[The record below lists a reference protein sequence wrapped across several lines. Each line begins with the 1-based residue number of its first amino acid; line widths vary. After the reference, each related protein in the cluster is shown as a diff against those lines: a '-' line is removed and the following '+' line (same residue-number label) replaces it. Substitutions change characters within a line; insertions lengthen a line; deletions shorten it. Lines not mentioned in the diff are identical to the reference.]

1 MALLAMAFPIAPG
14 KTEQWQKFISELN
27 GARRADFV
35 ASRKHLGIRERTF
48 LQKTPM
54 GDLVVVTLEG
64 SDPAGAFQKF
74 GVGTDEFT
82 KWFLGNV
89 SAIHGVDLTKPP
101 PGPMP
106 EMVIDS
112 QG

>member
-1 MALLAMAFPIAPG
+1 MALLAMVFPIPAG
-14 KTEQWQKFISELN
+14 KTDRWKKFTSELK
-27 GARRADFV
+27 GARRADFA
-35 ASRKHLGIRERTF
+35 ASRKRLGVRERTF

-64 SDPAGAFQKF
+64 EDPAGAFQKMIAS
-74 GVGTDEFT
+74 TDEFT
-82 KWFLGNV
+82 KWFLAEA
-89 SAIHGVDLTKPP
+89 SAIHGIDLTKPP

-106 EMVIDS
+106 ELIVDS

>member
-14 KTEQWQKFISELN
+14 KTELWTKFIGELK
-27 GARRADFV
+27 GPRRADFV
-35 ASRKHLGIRERTF
+35 ASRKRLGIRERTF

-54 GDLVVVTLEG
+54 GDLVVVTIEG
-64 SDPAGAFQKF
+64 DDPAGAFQKF
-74 GVGTDEFT
+74 GAGTDDFT
-82 KWFLGNV
+82 KWFIAQV
-89 SAIHGVDLTKPP
+89 TAVHGMDLSKPP